1 MMYCSYTVAGTVAA
15 INPLFYLL
23 FLISATVATV
33 KIVYLL
39 NKEKNKKYFFKK
51 TKFKTNAKVL

>member
-1 MMYCSYTVAGTVAA
+1 MMYCSYTVAVTVAA
-15 INPLFYLL
+15 IKPLFYLL

-39 NKEKNKKYFFKK
+39 NKEKNKKYFLKK
-51 TKFKTNAKVL
+51 IKFKTNAKVL

>member
-1 MMYCSYTVAGTVAA
+1 MYCSYTVAGTVAA
-15 INPLFYLL
+15 LNPLFYLL

-39 NKEKNKKYFFKK
+39 NKEKK
-51 TKFKTNAKVL
+51 